1 MRKWRS
7 AAATAAWVAVG
18 TAAGALGAWQLAGAD
33 SGGGAAHSRPLDEA
47 AVREA
52 LARASDAATP
62 PGAGAADGTGTPPS
76 RQPSGT
82 GPQPPGRASQPP
94 GTGPQPPGKT
104 SHPSGTASREPAR
117 KPPEPTRTPVPERST
132 VRFTGGSAT
141 VECRT
146 DGTVFLVSWS
156 PADGFH
162 IDDDVTRGPAAV
174 ARLEAEPGDDDERDD
189 LPYEIRCTA
198 DGPRARPAA
207 DGGDGADAADTDDD

>member
-1 MRKWRS
+1 MLHSGVMRKWRS

-33 SGGGAAHSRPLDEA
+33 GGGGAAHSRPLDEA

-52 LARASDAATP
+52 LATASDSATP
-62 PGAGAADGTGTPPS
+62 SGAGATGGTRTPAS
-76 RQPSGT
+76 RQ
-82 GPQPPGRASQPP
+82 
-94 GTGPQPPGKT
+94 
-104 SHPSGTASREPAR
+104 PSGTASREPAGKPSR
-117 KPPEPTRTPVPERST
+117 PPEPAPEPRPARTQAPERST
-132 VRFTGGSAT
+132 VRFTGGTAT

-174 ARLEAEPGDDDERDD
+174 ARLEAEPGDDDEQDD
-189 LPYEIRCTA
+189 LRYEIRCAA
-198 DGPRARPAA
+198 DGPRARVV
-207 DGGDGADAADTDDD
+207 ADTDDD